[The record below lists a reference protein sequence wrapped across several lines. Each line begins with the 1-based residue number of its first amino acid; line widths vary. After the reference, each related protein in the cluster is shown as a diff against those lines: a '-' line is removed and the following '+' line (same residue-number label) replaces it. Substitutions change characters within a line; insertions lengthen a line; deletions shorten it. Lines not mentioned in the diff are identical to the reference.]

1 LLRFSVDVVRSMQI
15 EAKGKSSRLD
25 RTFSVS
31 LKQLIALL
39 LFVIVVLAVGF
50 WAVQR
55 VDMHRRWASQSR
67 ESQSIR
73 GHLWQ
78 AYVLLDDNSFE
89 TDNIT
94 QNWFFDELEYAAR
107 SLHDLG
113 RLDRGHQSQL
123 FRIETMLW
131 DLRGYWTYVL
141 GLNSTERSSLAEN
154 LYNIGGKVVKAYFNY
169 LNYTSSNYETG
180 PPFWYFGPSPPDEKI
195 LEEAVELAIDIEEN
209 LLHACNLVKR
219 ICP

>member
-1 LLRFSVDVVRSMQI
+1 MRLVRFLANVSRSKQSEAQI
-15 EAKGKSSRLD
+15 KSSRLV
-25 RTFSVS
+25 RTFSIS

-39 LFVIVVLAVGF
+39 LFVIVVSAVGF

-55 VDMHRRWASQSR
+55 VDMHRCWASQSR

-78 AYVLLDDNSFE
+78 AYVLLRYSSFE
-89 TDNIT
+89 TNNIT
-94 QNWFFDELEYAAR
+94 QNWFFDELRYAAK
-107 SLHDLG
+107 SLHDLA
-113 RLDRGHQSQL
+113 RLDRRHQNQL
-123 FRIETMLW
+123 FKIETMLI
-131 DLRGYWTYVL
+131 DLRGYRTYVL

-180 PPFWYFGPSPPDEKI
+180 PPFWYFGPSPPDETI
-195 LEEAVELAIDIEEN
+195 LEEAVELAIDVQED
-209 LLHACNLVKR
+209 LL
-219 ICP
+219 P